1 VFEVIETEPGRLRKA
16 PGIGPQRARQI
27 IEGWAEQRAVREIMI
42 FLHEHRIST
51 ARSVRIYRLYGS
63 DAIRRITE
71 NPYRLARDVRGIGF
85 LSADQIA
92 AAFGIARDSLVRI
105 RAR

>member
-1 VFEVIETEPGRLRKA
+1 VH
-16 PGIGPQRARQI
+16 QS
-27 IEGWAEQRAVREIMI
+27 I

-71 NPYRLARDVRGIGF
+71 NPYRLARDVCGIGF
-85 LSADQIA
+85 LSADRIA
-92 AAFGIARDSLVRI
+92 AAFGIARDSLLRI
-105 RAR
+105 QAGLSHGFCQISGQLAGKGVGG